1 MEKFV
6 IECPSCGRYAE
17 ARSGFL
23 ARKRIEC
30 SCGHV
35 IDVRMER
42 MAVREC
48 PHCGNEVV
56 FDQAKGKHAKCPV
69 CGEPINAMAPGAGA
83 EEFTCAQCG
92 VRLRANRGASTYTC
106 PVCDCV
112 NDVGERLAA
121 ARIKKEGLAS
131 VIRYEG
137 DHETLVWKHPVE
149 DFNLGSQL
157 IVHESQ
163 EAIFFRDGQA
173 LDLFG
178 AGRYTLET
186 QQLPLLEK
194 FYKLPTDT
202 ESTFHSEVYF
212 ISLATQMGIKW
223 GTDSK
228 VRLFDPASGLHLE
241 LGASGEFNIRVID
254 SRRLLIKVVGTADRL
269 KQSEL
274 LGDGGNGFFRA
285 MVMTQVKSYLAQA
298 IRENSINVL
307 AIDEHLMEL
316 SESLRDKINTGLAD
330 YGLTMPEF
338 YISRIVT
345 PDDDPNYRRLREQ
358 YAEQCLLVRQEQ
370 IRKSEAEAAQA
381 RKAVEAQTEARM
393 KVIGA
398 QGEAEALRIQRAAEA
413 DAYRM
418 QAEAEAQEMR
428 MKGFSYQQETARQV
442 GMAAMQ
448 NGLTGN
454 GTGAGGA
461 LGDVAGLGIAMGA
474 MSGVMDMTKDAMG
487 PILGAGNR
495 GEQGNSAPQAD
506 QWNCACGEHSITT
519 NFCPNCGAQRPAIQ
533 TRWNCAQCG
542 TANITTNFCPNCGC
556 KRPDEPSVWNCPNCG
571 MAGITSNF
579 CPNCGCKK
587 SSPPQPDSWGC
598 ACGRKGITTQFCP
611 DCGKQRG
618 DKS

>member
-1 MEKFV
+1 MAKFV

-17 ARSGFL
+17 ARTGFL
-23 ARKRIEC
+23 ARRRIEC
-30 SCGHV
+30 TCGHI
-35 IDVRMER
+35 IDVRIEK

-48 PHCGNEVV
+48 PHCKNEVV
-56 FDQAKGKHAKCPV
+56 FDQSKGSHAKCPV
-69 CGEPINAMAPGAGA
+69 CGEPINSMAPGGGT
-83 EEFTCAQCG
+83 EEFSCAQCG
-92 VRLRANRGASTYTC
+92 VRLRATRGADTYTC

-112 NDVGERLAA
+112 NDVAERLTAE
-121 ARIKKEGLAS
+121 RIRKDGLAS
-131 VIRYEG
+131 IIKYEG
-137 DHETLVWKHPVE
+137 DQETLVWKHPVE

-186 QQLPLLEK
+186 QQLPLLEQ
-194 FYKLPTDT
+194 FYQLPTDT
-202 ESTFHSEVYF
+202 QGTFHSEVYF

-228 VRLFDPASGLHLE
+228 VRLFDPGSGLHIE
-241 LGASGEFNIRVID
+241 LGASGEFNLRVTD
-254 SRRLLIKVVGTADRL
+254 SRRLLMKVVGTADRL
-269 KQSEL
+269 QQSEL
-274 LGDGGNGFFRA
+274 LGDGGKGLFRA
-285 MVMTQVKSYLAQA
+285 MVMTQVKSFLAQT
-298 IRENSINVL
+298 IRENAINVL

-316 SESLRDKINTGLAD
+316 SQTLREKINEGLAE

-338 YISRIVT
+338 FVSRIVT
-345 PDDDPNYRRLREQ
+345 PDDDPNYRRMREQ

-381 RKAVEAQTEARM
+381 RKAVEAQTEAQM

-428 MKGFSYQQETARQV
+428 MKGFNYQQETARQV

-474 MSGVMDMTKDAMG
+474 MGGVMGMTRDAMG
-487 PILGAGNR
+487 PILGGGQAS
-495 GEQGNSAPQAD
+495 QGTPGTSAD
-506 QWNCACGEHSITT
+506 SWNCSCGQSGITS
-519 NFCPNCGAQRPAIQ
+519 NFCPNCGARRPAPP
-533 TRWNCAQCG
+533 TGWDCPQCG
-542 TANITTNFCPNCGC
+542 TTNITSNFCPNCGA
-556 KRPDEPSVWNCPNCG
+556 KRPEGSAAWDCPNCG
-571 MAGITSNF
+571 TTGITSNF

-587 SSPPQPDSWGC
+587 STSPQPTSWDC
-598 ACGRKGITTQFCP
+598 SCGRAGITTQFCP

-618 DKS
+618 E

>member
-1 MEKFV
+1 MAKFV
-6 IECPSCGRYAE
+6 IECPNCGRYAE
-17 ARSGFL
+17 ARTGFL
-23 ARKRIEC
+23 ARKKIEC
-30 SCGHV
+30 TCGHI
-35 IDVRMER
+35 IDVRIEK

-48 PHCGNEVV
+48 PHCKNEVV
-56 FDQAKGKHAKCPV
+56 FDQSKGSHAKCPV
-69 CGEPINAMAPGAGA
+69 CGEPINSMASGGGT
-83 EEFTCAQCG
+83 EEFSCAQCG
-92 VRLRANRGASTYTC
+92 VRLRAARGATTYTC

-112 NDVGERLAA
+112 NDVAERLAA
-121 ARIKKEGLAS
+121 ERIRKDGLAS
-131 VIRYEG
+131 IIKYEG
-137 DHETLVWKHPVE
+137 DQETLVWKHPVE

-178 AGRYTLET
+178 PGRYTLET
-186 QQLPLLEK
+186 QQLPLLEQ
-194 FYKLPTDT
+194 FYQLPTDT
-202 ESTFHSEVYF
+202 QGTFHSEVYF

-228 VRLFDPASGLHLE
+228 VRLFDPGSGLHIE
-241 LGASGEFNIRVID
+241 LGASGEFNLRVTD
-254 SRRLLIKVVGTADRL
+254 SRRLLMKVVGTADRL
-269 KQSEL
+269 QQSEL
-274 LGDGGNGFFRA
+274 LGDGGKGLFRA
-285 MVMTQVKSYLAQA
+285 MVMTRVKSFLAQI
-298 IRENSINVL
+298 IRENAINVL

-316 SESLRDKINTGLAD
+316 SQKLQEKINEGLAE

-338 YISRIVT
+338 FVSRIVT
-345 PDDDPNYRRLREQ
+345 PDDDPNYRRMREQ

-381 RKAVEAQTEARM
+381 RKAVEAQTEAQM

-428 MKGFSYQQETARQV
+428 MKGFNYQQETARQV

-474 MSGVMDMTKDAMG
+474 MGGVMGMARDAMG
-487 PILGAGNR
+487 PILGGGQAS
-495 GEQGNSAPQAD
+495 QGAPGTSAD
-506 QWNCACGEHSITT
+506 SWNCSCGQSGITS
-519 NFCPNCGAQRPAIQ
+519 NFCPNCGARRPALP
-533 TRWNCAQCG
+533 TGWDCPQCG
-542 TANITTNFCPNCGC
+542 TTNITSKFCPNCGA
-556 KRPDEPSVWNCPNCG
+556 KRPEGPTAWDCPNCG
-571 MAGITSNF
+571 TTGITSNF

-587 SSPPQPDSWGC
+587 STSPQPASWNC
-598 ACGRKGITTQFCP
+598 SCGRTGITTQFCP
-611 DCGKQRG
+611 DCGKQREE
-618 DKS
+618 